1 MTIIHADNICE
12 TTSTTGTGTLTLA
25 GAVAGRRSFSVLGD
39 GARTSYLVRNGG
51 SIEVGIGQYTLSG
64 STLTREI
71 LIRSTT
77 GSKLDLSGTSTVE
90 VVDTLDGLAGIS
102 CNVATNAAGTLSTS
116 FEAGD
121 VVNGVVLEEGM
132 PFLVKD
138 QASGAEN
145 GPYRVAASG
154 TPTRDPIAASGTAS
168 HFIVHAEGRR
178 WVQTATG
185 VTIGSGS
192 MVFEEILRVKPGN
205 SWHTITDGAAF
216 VIDWQ
221 VAKKQQVTLGANRS
235 PSFANSQIGQ
245 AIRLKVGAS
254 GAYSLTWPSGIV
266 WSGGSAPTQTATNG
280 KFDEFVFECVQSGAY
295 VGYVVSLNTAISGG
309 LA

>member
-39 GARTSYLVRNGG
+39 GARTLYQVRNGG
-51 SIEVGIGQYTLSG
+51 SVEVVIGTYTLSG

-77 GSKLDLSGTSTVE
+77 GSKLNLSGTSTVE
-90 VVDTLDGLAGIS
+90 VTDTLDGMTGIS
-102 CNVATNAAGTLSTS
+102 CNAATSTSGTLSTS
-116 FEAGD
+116 FEQGD
-121 VVNGVVLEEGM
+121 VINGVTLDEGM
-132 PFLVKD
+132 PILIKD
-138 QASGAEN
+138 QASGVEN
-145 GPYRVAASG
+145 GPYQVAASG
-154 TPTRDPIAASGTAS
+154 SPTRDPIAASGTAA
-168 HFIVHAEGRR
+168 HFIIHAQGRR
-178 WVQTATG
+178 WVQTATW

-192 MVFEEILRVKPGN
+192 MVFEEILPVKPGN
-205 SWHTITDGAAF
+205 SWHMITDGAAF

-221 VAKKQQVTLGANRS
+221 VAKKQQVTLGASRS
-235 PSFANSQIGQ
+235 PSFANAQIGQ

-266 WSGGSAPTQTATNG
+266 WSGGSAPTQTAANG
-280 KFDEFVFECVQSGAY
+280 KFDEYIFECVQAGAY

-309 LA
+309 LV

>member
-39 GARTSYLVRNGG
+39 GARTLYQVRNGG
-51 SIEVGIGQYTLSG
+51 SVEVVIGTYTLSG

-77 GSKLDLSGTSTVE
+77 GSKLNLSGTSTVE
-90 VVDTLDGLAGIS
+90 VTDTLDGMTGIS

-116 FEAGD
+116 FEPGD
-121 VVNGVVLEEGM
+121 VVNGVVLEAGM
-132 PFLVKD
+132 PIFIKD
-138 QASGAEN
+138 QASGVEN
-145 GPYRVAASG
+145 GPYKVAASG
-154 TPTRDPIAASGTAS
+154 SPTRDPIAASGTAA
-168 HFIVHAEGRR
+168 HFIIHAGNRR
-178 WVQTATG
+178 WVQTGTSKTVGTDAM
-185 VTIGSGS
+185 I
-192 MVFEEILRVKPGN
+192 FEEILPVKPGN
-205 SWHTITDGAAF
+205 SWHTITDAAAF
-216 VIDWQ
+216 VVDWQ

-235 PSFANSQIGQ
+235 PSFANAQIGQ

-254 GAYSLTWPSGIV
+254 GAYSITWPSGIV

-280 KFDEFVFECVQSGAY
+280 KFDEYVIEAVQSGAY
-295 VGYVVSLNTAISGG
+295 VGYVISLNTAISGG
-309 LA
+309 LV